1 MAAKQLDKR
10 SRLIQTAVTLAYEN
24 GFRKTS
30 LADIAAK
37 ADVPLGNIFYYFK
50 TKDEIGEA
58 IVAQRLSE
66 FQTLRAS
73 WDQAGTPKD
82 RLQAFVQMTC
92 DNRKLLAKGGCP
104 LGTFCSELQK
114 EGGALAKKASRLF
127 AASLEWLEAQFREIG
142 KGSTS
147 KGLALQLMS
156 SLQGASLLA
165 NAFRNPEI
173 VTVETTR
180 LKEWIQNL

>member
-1 MAAKQLDKR
+1 MQAKRKDKR
-10 SRLIQTAVTLAYEN
+10 SRLIQTAVKLAYKK

-30 LADIAAK
+30 LANIAKAAK
-37 ADVPLGNIFYYFK
+37 VPLGNVFYYFK

-58 IVAQRLSE
+58 IVTHWLSE
-66 FQTLRAS
+66 FQTLRAN
-73 WDQAGTPKD
+73 WDQAGAPKD
-82 RLQAFVQMTC
+82 RLKAFVQMTC

-114 EGGALAKKASRLF
+114 EGGALANKASRLL
-127 AASLEWLEAQFREIG
+127 AAPLEWLESQFREVG
-142 KGSTS
+142 RSSES

-165 NAFRNPEI
+165 NTFRNPEI
-173 VTVETTR
+173 VTAETTR